1 MTWGQNRKEARK
13 NRRVRTDG
21 KVFAAFFSPS
31 QEFVKLG
38 QIIDISEGGVGLR
51 YVGINEQTGES
62 SQLEIFDSNEELQL
76 GRIPCRV
83 VYDMELTGES
93 RGVLKV
99 RRCGVQ
105 FQKLSEKQTTALRT
119 FIESNKADNGTGPA
133 PEQADPESP

>member
-1 MTWGQNRKEARK
+1 MTWGKNQKEARK

-21 KVFAAFFSPS
+21 SVFAAFFNPS
-31 QEFVKLG
+31 QDFVKLC

-51 YVGINEQTGES
+51 YVGVKEQTGES
-62 SQLEIFDSNEELQL
+62 SQLEILDSHEELQV

-83 VYDMELTGES
+83 VYDMELPAES

-105 FQKLSEKQTTALRT
+105 FEQLSEKQTMTLRA
-119 FIESNKADNGTGPA
+119 FVESNGTNGNGPA
-133 PEQADPESP
+133 PE